1 MMNEPQDKMSA
12 DAPAFSDDVRAY
24 NEDGTEIVLTPDMK
38 VRIKTRPEMF
48 YIAEQQVKER
58 QDVSYVPPGWGEKPD
73 PLAAF
78 TTDEIKAA
86 IWKLRESYG
95 DDFYFLKVAQ
105 LAELIEEQLQIA
117 RSEGN

>member
-95 DDFYFLKVAQ
+95 DNFYFLTVAR

>member
-1 MMNEPQDKMSA
+1 M
-12 DAPAFSDDVRAY
+12 
-24 NEDGTEIVLTPDMK
+24 
-38 VRIKTRPEMF
+38 
-48 YIAEQQVKER
+48 
-58 QDVSYVPPGWGEKPD
+58 SYVPPGWGEKPD